1 MFSVTQEKFEQF
13 VADAMDALPER
24 YQKNLDNVVLV
35 VENTATPEQLKKQK
49 VGPHQIL
56 LGLYEGIPLTGRGN
70 NYSLVLPDKI
80 TLFKIPIE
88 QMSSTEKELVEQI
101 KHTLWHEVAHYYGLN
116 HTDIRERE

>member
-1 MFSVTQEKFEQF
+1 
-13 VADAMDALPER
+13 MDALPER
-24 YQKNLDNVVLV
+24 YQKNLDNVVVV

-56 LGLYEGIPLTGRGN
+56 LGLYEGIPLTGRNN

-88 QMSSTEKELVEQI
+88 QMSSTEEELVEQI

-116 HTDIRERE
+116 HSDIRERE

>member
-1 MFSVTQEKFEQF
+1 MFSVTQEKFEQY
-13 VADAMDALPER
+13 VADAMDALPEC
-24 YQKNLDNVVLV
+24 YQKNLDNVVVV

-80 TLFKIPIE
+80 TLFKFPIE
-88 QMSSTEKELVEQI
+88 QMSSTEEELAEQI

>member
-1 MFSVTQEKFEQF
+1 MFSVTQDKFEQF

-24 YQKNLDNVVLV
+24 YQKNLDNVVVV

-88 QMSSTEKELVEQI
+88 QMSSTEKELAEQI